1 MLIMDKEYPR
11 WQSESVKK
19 ALKIRRVVIVSGAR
33 QSGKTTLSNQ
43 ILSNDCIYRTLDD
56 PGLLA
61 AALEDP
67 KGFVKNPSQTMVIDE
82 IQKAPALLPAIK
94 QVVDNDNRPG
104 QYLLTGSANIQTLPS
119 VSESLAGR
127 VKNIRLRP
135 FTVGEVLGKSPSFL
149 KRAFAAD
156 FPVKI
161 PGYGKESLFDLA
173 FRGGYPEAVRI
184 NDGHDRKEWH
194 KDYVSSLIERD
205 LRDIANIRRQASL
218 RELVGVLASWSAK
231 FMDVSGISASLAVSK
246 ATVES
251 YMNALVSLYL
261 FDRVPPWL
269 RTDYDR
275 VGRRPKFYA
284 ADTGMMASILGW
296 NAKEAYLDPD
306 RSGKLAETFAFH
318 ELAAQVELDGQYALY
333 QYRDREKREIDF
345 IIEHNDGSMVGVEA
359 KAGQSVSKGDFGHM
373 EWFKDNIAKKPFKGI
388 VLYTGED
395 TLSFGKDMLAV
406 PMASL
411 WAEMR

>member
-1 MLIMDKEYPR
+1 MDKEYPR

>member
-1 MLIMDKEYPR
+1 MGREYSR
-11 WQSESVKK
+11 WQAERVKK
-19 ALKIRRVVIVSGAR
+19 ALKIRRIVTVSGAR
-33 QSGKTTLSNQ
+33 QTGKTTLSGQ
-43 ILSNDCIYRTLDD
+43 ISSEDCTYRTLDD
-56 PGLLA
+56 SGLLA

-67 KGFVKNPSQTMVIDE
+67 KGFVKNPTGTMVIDE
-82 IQKAPALLPAIK
+82 IQKVPALLPAIK
-94 QVVDNDNRPG
+94 QVVDKDNRPG
-104 QYLLTGSANIQTLPS
+104 QYLLTGSANIQTLPG

-135 FTVGEVLGKSPSFL
+135 LTVGEILGRPHSFL
-149 KRAFAAD
+149 ERAFTAD

-161 PGYGKESLFDLA
+161 PGCDKEAMIDLA

-184 NDGHDRKEWH
+184 SDGQDRKEWH
-194 KDYVSSLIERD
+194 KDYVNSLIERD
-205 LRDIANIRRQASL
+205 LKDIANIRRQTSL

-231 FMDVSGISASLAVSK
+231 FMDIVGISASLSVSK

-251 YMNALVSLYL
+251 YMNALISLYL

-275 VGRRPKFYA
+275 IGQRPKFYA
-284 ADTGMMASILGW
+284 ADTGLMASILGW
-296 NAKEAYLDPD
+296 HAKEVYLDPD
-306 RSGKLAETFAFH
+306 RSGKLAETFVFQ
-318 ELAAQVELDGQYALY
+318 ELAAQVELDEQYTLY

-345 IIEHNDGSMVGVEA
+345 IVERDDGSMIGIEV
-359 KAGQSVSKGDFGHM
+359 KSGQSVSKKDFGHM
-373 EWFKDNIAKKPFKGI
+373 EWFKSNLAKKPFKGI

-406 PMASL
+406 PMGSL
-411 WAEMR
+411 WK

>member
-1 MLIMDKEYPR
+1 MGKEYSR
-11 WQSESVKK
+11 WQAERVKK
-19 ALKIRRVVIVSGAR
+19 ALKTRRIVIVSGAR
-33 QSGKTTLSNQ
+33 QVGKTTLSGQ
-43 ILSNDCIYRTLDD
+43 ISSEDCTYRTLDD

-67 KGFVKNPSQTMVIDE
+67 KGFVKNPSGTMVIDE
-82 IQKAPALLPAIK
+82 IQKVPALLPAIK
-94 QVVDNDNRPG
+94 QVVDKDNRPG
-104 QYLLTGSANIQTLPS
+104 QYLLTGSANIQTLPG

-135 FTVGEVLGKSPSFL
+135 LTVGEILGRRHSFL
-149 KRAFAAD
+149 ERAFTAD
-156 FPVKI
+156 FPTKI
-161 PGYGKESLFDLA
+161 PGCDKEAMIDLA

-184 NDGHDRKEWH
+184 SDDRKEWH
-194 KDYVSSLIERD
+194 KDYINSLIERD
-205 LRDIANIRRQASL
+205 LKDIANIKRQASL

-231 FMDVSGISASLAVSK
+231 FMDVVGICASLSVSK
-246 ATVES
+246 ATIES
-251 YMNALVSLYL
+251 YMNALISLYL

-275 VGRRPKFYA
+275 IGRRPKFYA
-284 ADTGMMASILGW
+284 ADTGLMASILGW
-296 NAKEAYLDPD
+296 HAKEVYLDPD
-306 RSGKLAETFAFH
+306 RSGKLAETFVFQ
-318 ELAAQVELDGQYALY
+318 ELAAQVELDEQYALY

-345 IIEHNDGSMVGVEA
+345 VVERDDGSMIGVEV
-359 KAGQSVSKGDFGHM
+359 KSGQSVAKGDFRHL
-373 EWFKDNIAKKPFKGI
+373 EWFKNNLAKKPFKGI

-411 WAEMR
+411 W